1 VTTTIQLQRRLPSL
15 PPQERAM
22 LERRARM
29 LAWGGNAW
37 HLVEFGIAVGAG
49 IAAGSVALLGFGIDS
64 AIEALAATV
73 IVWLFSGSRL
83 GSDSAERRAQQ
94 LIAGSYAMLVFYIGA
109 ESIRDLASSHHPS
122 ASWVGIGLAA
132 FTAPTMP
139 LLAGAKRRVGHKL
152 NSSATVSEAAQNQ
165 LCAYLS
171 IALLVGLLANALAG
185 WWWAD
190 PAAALVIA
198 ALAGKEGI
206 DSWRGKSCDC
216 C

>member
-1 VTTTIQLQRRLPSL
+1 
-15 PPQERAM
+15 M
-22 LERRARM
+22 LERRARL

-49 IAAGSVALLGFGIDS
+49 IAAGSVALVGFGIDS

-83 GSDSAERRAQQ
+83 GSHTAERRAQQ
-94 LIAGSYAMLVFYIGA
+94 LIAGSYAILVFYIGV
-109 ESIRDLASSHHPS
+109 ESVRDLAGAHHPS

-139 LLAGAKRRVGHKL
+139 LLARAKRRVGHKL

-198 ALAGKEGI
+198 ALAAKEGI
-206 DSWRGKSCDC
+206 DSWRGKTCDC